1 MLGLEGNTKKDFMGS
16 YEKDWHVTKTPFNII
31 WGGRNERYNN
41 IPYGQEERIIDKPKI
56 DKYKI
61 VLGSQ
66 LKIENNIWSTIHSTR
81 IFHCSCTHF
90 YTFMIYSLNRKQC
103 LFSKASNTIAILTF
117 SIPMIFLLSCYMNFI
132 IQERPVKLFIKG
144 NVKAFQANEGRQ
156 TNDNPN

>member
-1 MLGLEGNTKKDFMGS
+1 MLGLEGNTKKDLMGS

-66 LKIENNIWSTIHSTR
+66 LKIENNIQSTVYSTR
-81 IFHCSCTHF
+81 IFHCSCRNF
-90 YTFMIYSLNRKQC
+90 YTFMIYSLNCYTYIQYTHDYALKLLYKFYHPRTP
-103 LFSKASNTIAILTF
+103 SKAF
-117 SIPMIFLLSCYMNFI
+117 YQGQCQSISS
-132 IQERPVKLFIKG
+132 
-144 NVKAFQANEGRQ
+144 
-156 TNDNPN
+156 

>member
-31 WGGRNERYNN
+31 WGGRNERYRN

-66 LKIENNIWSTIHSTR
+66 LKIENNIQSTIYSTR
-81 IFHCSCTHF
+81 IFHYGCKNS
-90 YTFMIYSLNRKQC
+90 YTSMIYSLI
-103 LFSKASNTIAILTF
+103 SK
-117 SIPMIFLLSCYMNFI
+117 
-132 IQERPVKLFIKG
+132 
-144 NVKAFQANEGRQ
+144 
-156 TNDNPN
+156 

>member
-66 LKIENNIWSTIHSTR
+66 LKIENNIQSTVYSTR
-81 IFHCSCTHF
+81 IFHCSCTSF
-90 YTFMIYSLNRKQC
+90 YTFMIYSLND
-103 LFSKASNTIAILTF
+103 TIVILTF
-117 SIPMIFLLSCYMNFI
+117 SIPMIMLLSCYINFI
-132 IQERPVKLFIKG
+132 IQERPVKFFIKD

-156 TNDNPN
+156 TNDNPNQGIAWMI

>member
-41 IPYGQEERIIDKPKI
+41 IPYGLEERIIDKPKI

-66 LKIENNIWSTIHSTR
+66 LKIENNIRSTIHFTR
-81 IFHCSCTHF
+81 IFHCSCTNF
-90 YTFMIYSLNRKQC
+90 YTFMIYL
-103 LFSKASNTIAILTF
+103 AIQ
-117 SIPMIFLLSCYMNFI
+117 LLYLHLVY
-132 IQERPVKLFIKG
+132 P
-144 NVKAFQANEGRQ
+144 
-156 TNDNPN
+156 

>member
-66 LKIENNIWSTIHSTR
+66 LKIENNIRSTLHSTR
-81 IFHCSCTHF
+81 IFHCSCTNF
-90 YTFMIYSLNRKQC
+90 YTFMIQSLLLSKILSYQQYYCYTYIQYTHDCAFKLLYTFYHPRTP
-103 LFSKASNTIAILTF
+103 SKAF
-117 SIPMIFLLSCYMNFI
+117 YQGQCQSISS
-132 IQERPVKLFIKG
+132 
-144 NVKAFQANEGRQ
+144 
-156 TNDNPN
+156 

>member
-66 LKIENNIWSTIHSTR
+66 LKIENNILGTISSTR
-81 IFHCSCTHF
+81 IFDCSCTNF
-90 YTFMIYSLNRKQC
+90 YTFMIYSVNCYTYIQYTHDYALKLLYKFYHPRTP
-103 LFSKASNTIAILTF
+103 SKAF
-117 SIPMIFLLSCYMNFI
+117 YQGQCQSISS
-132 IQERPVKLFIKG
+132 
-144 NVKAFQANEGRQ
+144 
-156 TNDNPN
+156 